1 MNDLAH
7 IVCTSLLTPVLVISC
22 MSQTSGPRF
31 PDAQD
36 PLEFA
41 KQFENVCKVGK
52 KGGDGTLI
60 DKNWVLTAGHVAEG
74 MFGRSG
80 GDLHVYFDNG
90 SVYSVKHVF
99 VHPEYKPM
107 GKFDIAL
114 LELKLAVPD
123 IETTALNT
131 SEDEQ
136 GEMIYLVGHGD
147 KRFPDGTWVK
157 DGKLRAYTNIIDEVS
172 ETNILFDYDGPEE
185 EPTVNEG
192 TSGPGDSGG
201 PAFIKSSEGY
211 LIAGVSSMG
220 EPGRDGPCSYGAV
233 EHFVRVSKF
242 NEWLVGTMKD
252 PNPNLALNSE
262 DLERQNE
269 EQGMV
274 VEFELGQGK
283 EALGESAEERL
294 AQIIVDGLRSG
305 SLDELEKAIDATFD
319 SEVLKNRSA
328 EQMIDNMPALVQNLC
343 GAKLANVNSVSQ
355 KKVSMTMV
363 NNGSEFILDLFF
375 LDSGKIDQMA
385 FGKLD

>member
-1 MNDLAH
+1 
-7 IVCTSLLTPVLVISC
+7 
-22 MSQTSGPRF
+22 
-31 PDAQD
+31 
-36 PLEFA
+36 
-41 KQFENVCKVGK
+41 
-52 KGGDGTLI
+52 
-60 DKNWVLTAGHVAEG
+60 
-74 MFGRSG
+74 
-80 GDLHVYFDNG
+80 
-90 SVYSVKHVF
+90 
-99 VHPEYKPM
+99 
-107 GKFDIAL
+107 
-114 LELKLAVPD
+114 
-123 IETTALNT
+123 
-131 SEDEQ
+131 
-136 GEMIYLVGHGD
+136 
-147 KRFPDGTWVK
+147 
-157 DGKLRAYTNIIDEVS
+157 
-172 ETNILFDYDGPEE
+172 
-185 EPTVNEG
+185 
-192 TSGPGDSGG
+192 
-201 PAFIKSSEGY
+201 
-211 LIAGVSSMG
+211 MG